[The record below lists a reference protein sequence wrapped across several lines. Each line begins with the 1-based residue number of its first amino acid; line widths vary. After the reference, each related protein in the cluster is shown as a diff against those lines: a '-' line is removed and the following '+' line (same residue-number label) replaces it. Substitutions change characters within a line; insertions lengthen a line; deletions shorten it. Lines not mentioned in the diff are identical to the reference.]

1 MFLQPIFCEATKN
14 LPHESSLFF
23 PRSFLSGFNLS
34 FKLAVVD
41 HQQVNDVALR
51 PAMETFE
58 LPLKNKLATHIRN
71 INDPLA
77 QVSIN
82 TFEVLLF
89 ARDAT

>member
-14 LPHESSLFF
+14 LQHESSLFF
-23 PRSFLSGFNLS
+23 PRSFLSCFNLS
-34 FKLAVVD
+34 FKLAVD
-41 HQQVNDVALR
+41 HQQVNDVAVR

-58 LPLKNKLATHIRN
+58 LPLKTKLATHIRN

>member
-34 FKLAVVD
+34 FKFAVD
-41 HQQVNDVALR
+41 HQQVNDIAAVS
-51 PAMETFE
+51 FE
-58 LPLKNKLATHIRN
+58 LPLKNRLATHIRN